1 MYIGRMMKAKG
12 LTKETI
18 NQLGVYERNFPD
30 FNIGDTIAVSQ
41 WIKEGDKKRLQVFQG
56 FVLRMSENGASKT
69 FTVRKIGANSISVE
83 RIYPYY
89 SPLIESIKFVSKGKV
104 RRASLGYMRD
114 RTGKRSRVQ
123 ELVRTRQQKDQIAQ
137 AHANDITAPEEP
149 EVQEHTE
156 NKE

>member
-1 MYIGRMMKAKG
+1 
-12 LTKETI
+12 
-18 NQLGVYERNFPD
+18 
-30 FNIGDTIAVSQ
+30 
-41 WIKEGDKKRLQVFQG
+41 
-56 FVLRMSENGASKT
+56 MSENGASKT

-104 RRASLGYMRD
+104 RRAYLGYMRD